1 MAEFI
6 SQKNV
11 PFFKEAVNGKNV
23 ILWPD
28 TSIHDGYP
36 IHSLTAGNNSGVS
49 PVLV

>member
-36 IHSLTAGNNSGVS
+36 YTLIDSRKQ
-49 PVLV
+49 